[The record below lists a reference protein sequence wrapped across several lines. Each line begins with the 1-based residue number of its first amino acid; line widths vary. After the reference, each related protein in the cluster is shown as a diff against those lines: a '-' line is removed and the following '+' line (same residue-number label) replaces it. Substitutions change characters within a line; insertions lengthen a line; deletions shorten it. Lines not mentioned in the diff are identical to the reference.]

1 MRPLIQT
8 FLLAALALVA
18 VTSFCR
24 GADDSPAKPKIRIV
38 LAGDSTTAVNS
49 GWGPG
54 FMKCISPDVECINMA
69 RGGRSSKSF
78 IAEGLWKKC
87 LDYKP
92 DYILIQF
99 GHNDQPGHGPA
110 RETDPQTTYR
120 QFMNQYVDDARA
132 AGIKP
137 VLITPMS
144 RRQWGPDGKIHSTL
158 VPNAE
163 VVKEI
168 AAQKNVPLIDLH
180 AQAIELYERLGKDE
194 INKLSPLKA
203 PTTTQSSKKDDE
215 AIADNKTT
223 DANGRPA
230 VYDGTHLNAKGAAIV
245 GPMVAED
252 LAKAVPELAPYIQLP
267 QK

>member
-1 MRPLIQT
+1 
-8 FLLAALALVA
+8 
-18 VTSFCR
+18 
-24 GADDSPAKPKIRIV
+24 
-38 LAGDSTTAVNS
+38 
-49 GWGPG
+49 
-54 FMKCISPDVECINMA
+54 MKCLSPDVECINMA

-87 LDYKP
+87 LDAKP

-110 RETDPQTTYR
+110 RETDPETTYR

-137 VLITPMS
+137 VLITSMS

-158 VPNAE
+158 VPNVE
-163 VVKEI
+163 VVKQI
-168 AAQKNVPLIDLH
+168 AAQKHVPLIDLH
-180 AQAIELYERLGKDE
+180 EQSIELYERLGKDE

-203 PTTTQSSKKDDE
+203 PTTTRSTKKDAE
-215 AIADNKTT
+215 ALADNMTT
-223 DANGRPA
+223 DANGKPA
-230 VYDGTHLNAKGAAIV
+230 VYDGTHLNAKGAAII

-252 LAKAVPELAPYIQLP
+252 LAKAVPELAPYIKAP
-267 QK
+267 TP